1 MTARATPRRFPAVL
15 LLVSSIGGAVA
26 IVTPGEFPD
35 ARADFGG
42 LTAMGAAPRTSG
54 KAVSAVAIPP
64 GTPVASCGRSGV
76 PHTGLALGG
85 GPVLPRP
92 CRGSQLNPQAGE
104 HVRTGECVKPD
115 AGCAANVVRLPGGPA
130 RGLVP
135 IAGAASAEQGHL

>member
-15 LLVSSIGGAVA
+15 LLVSSIGGAVG

-54 KAVSAVAIPP
+54 QAVSAVAIPP
-64 GTPVASCGRSGV
+64 GTPLASCGRFGV
-76 PHTGLALGG
+76 PHTGFALDF

-92 CRGSQLNPQAGE
+92 RPGSPL
-104 HVRTGECVKPD
+104 T
-115 AGCAANVVRLPGGPA
+115 
-130 RGLVP
+130 
-135 IAGAASAEQGHL
+135 